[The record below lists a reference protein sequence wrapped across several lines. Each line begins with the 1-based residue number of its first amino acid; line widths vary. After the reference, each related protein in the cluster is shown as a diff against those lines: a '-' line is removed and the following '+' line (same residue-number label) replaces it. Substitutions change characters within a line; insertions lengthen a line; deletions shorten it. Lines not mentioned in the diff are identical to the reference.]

1 VMNEQ
6 EFIALMTDYGQ
17 I

>member
-6 EFIALMTDYGQ
+6 EFIALMTGYGQ